1 MELSIFLAKVVG
13 IWSLVSGIS
22 LIKNTKYIRNFVR
35 KIVNEQLSLWIGGLL
50 ALIIGALLVV
60 SHNIWVG
67 WPMIITIIGWLSLI
81 KGIFYMVF
89 PEKIKDLIKWYLKV
103 INFSMFG
110 VIYLVLGAFLC
121 WKGFFLQ

>member
-1 MELSIFLAKVVG
+1 MELSIFLAKVIG

-89 PEKIKDLIKWYLKV
+89 PEKIKDLIKWYLK
-103 INFSMFG
+103 ILNFSMFG